1 MAHFVAADLLGG
13 PASSISE
20 NDPTDGD
27 ESTHTVEQH
36 YFNVACT
43 MRQSLIAP
51 LFDAAA
57 RGDSGTLL
65 QFLDAETAII
75 EGAPADGEAQWG
87 AEWTAEQ
94 HSVPLVR
101 RTDAAGNTA
110 AHWAAGAGHSE
121 TLRLLIDA
129 GSDLNMQ
136 NLLGDGV
143 LHRAVWRGHMD
154 CVELL
159 LRYADR
165 IDFNQRNRHGARAV
179 DLARNPK
186 VKDLLLRCVPLGAV
200 GNHAMLVDPTTDTDI
215 DALSSPD
222 CSDDEGDD
230 TDALGGKVLLVTDA
244 ARIVVTDQANLPS
257 VLQREAELEQPD
269 VSSGQLGWKELEKEI
284 NGDAGDEDEDDD
296 DDDDDDDDGDDD
308 GPPPLEPIAAAGPP
322 PPVPPRTRPE
332 AKDETQ
338 DTTSSKAPK
347 KKKKG
352 SAGGKKGKGSRRRH

>member
-1 MAHFVAADLLGG
+1 M
-13 PASSISE
+13 
-20 NDPTDGD
+20 
-27 ESTHTVEQH
+27 
-36 YFNVACT
+36 
-43 MRQSLIAP
+43 
-51 LFDAAA
+51 
-57 RGDSGTLL
+57 
-65 QFLDAETAII
+65 
-75 EGAPADGEAQWG
+75 
-87 AEWTAEQ
+87 
-94 HSVPLVR
+94 
-101 RTDAAGNTA
+101 
-110 AHWAAGAGHSE
+110 
-121 TLRLLIDA
+121 
-129 GSDLNMQ
+129 
-136 NLLGDGV
+136 
-143 LHRAVWRGHMD
+143 
-154 CVELL
+154 L

-296 DDDDDDDDGDDD
+296 DDDEDDDDDDD